1 MEAIQKDI
9 LGISKLEGAYKM
21 AAKLTERSDE
31 ISVLDMEV
39 IQKHILGIEKI
50 K

>member
-1 MEAIQKDI
+1 
-9 LGISKLEGAYKM
+9 M